1 MSNWLTIVTDVFST
15 WHISRGTGLTAYV
28 LLFLITGGGLALSLQ
43 LVPPKIRAGFLGLHR
58 TASIAAAIMLLLH
71 GSILIFDRHV
81 AFSLADVW
89 VPFWAS
95 HKTLEMAT
103 GIIAFY
109 TLAALVFTSLRSVM
123 KAIGFENWRFTH
135 YLAFPCYVLALYHG
149 VMLGTDSGAPAIRFL
164 YQSTASIVL
173 AMTLLRIWKS
183 VGKKVA
189 ASENPAR

>member
-1 MSNWLTIVTDVFST
+1 MSNWLAILTDAFST
-15 WHISRGTGLTAYV
+15 WHIARASGLTAYV

-95 HKTLEMAT
+95 DKTLEMAT

-109 TLAALVFTSLRSVM
+109 TLAALVFSSLRSVM

-164 YQSTASIVL
+164 YQSTASIIL
-173 AMTLLRIWKS
+173 AMTLLRIGKS
-183 VGKKVA
+183 VVRKVA

>member
-81 AFSLADVW
+81 AFSLADVC

-95 HKTLEMAT
+95 DKTLEMAT

-109 TLAALVFTSLRSVM
+109 TLAALVFSSLRSVM

-135 YLAFPCYVLALYHG
+135 YLAFSCYVLALYHG

-164 YQSTASIVL
+164 YQSTASIIL
-173 AMTLLRIWKS
+173 AMTLLRIGKS
-183 VGKKVA
+183 VVRKVA

>member
-1 MSNWLTIVTDVFST
+1 MSNWLAIIPDVFST
-15 WHISRGTGLTAYV
+15 WHIARGTGLAAYV

-43 LVPPKIRAGFLGLHR
+43 LIPLKARAGFLGLHR
-58 TASIAAAIMLLLH
+58 TTSIAAAIMLLLH

-95 HKTLEMAT
+95 QKTLEMAT

-109 TLAALVFTSLRSVM
+109 TLVALVFTSLRSVM

-149 VMLGTDSGAPAIRFL
+149 VMLGTDSSAPAIRIL
-164 YQSTASIVL
+164 YQSTASIIL
-173 AMTLLRIWKS
+173 AMTLLRIGKS
-183 VGKKVA
+183 VGKRVVA
-189 ASENPAR
+189 GENPAR

>member
-95 HKTLEMAT
+95 DKTLEMAT

-109 TLAALVFTSLRSVM
+109 TLAALVFSSLRSVM

-135 YLAFPCYVLALYHG
+135 YLAFSCYVLALYHG

-164 YQSTASIVL
+164 YQSTASIIL
-173 AMTLLRIWKS
+173 AMTLLRIGKS
-183 VGKKVA
+183 VGKRVA
-189 ASENPAR
+189 ASANPTC

>member
-1 MSNWLTIVTDVFST
+1 MSNWLKIVTDVFST
-15 WHISRGTGLTAYV
+15 WHIARGTGLTAYV

-43 LVPPKIRAGFLGLHR
+43 LVPPKIRAAFLGLHR
-58 TASIAAAIMLLLH
+58 NTAVAAVIMLLLH

-95 HKTLEMAT
+95 QKTLEMAT

-149 VMLGTDSGAPAIRFL
+149 IMLGTDSGAPAIRFL
-164 YQSTASIVL
+164 YQSTASIIL
-173 AMTLLRIWKS
+173 AMTLLRIGKS

>member
-1 MSNWLTIVTDVFST
+1 MSNWLAIVTDIFST
-15 WHISRGTGLTAYV
+15 WHIARGTGLTAYV

-58 TASIAAAIMLLLH
+58 TTAIAAAIMLLLH
-71 GSILIFDRHV
+71 GSILIFDRHM

-89 VPFWAS
+89 IPFWAS

-109 TLAALVFTSLRSVM
+109 TIGALVFTSLRSVL

-135 YLAFPCYVLALYHG
+135 YLAFPCYLLALYHG
-149 VMLGTDSGAPAIRFL
+149 IVLGTDSAAPAIRFL
-164 YQSTASIVL
+164 YQSTASIIL
-173 AMTLLRIWKS
+173 AMTVLRVSKS
-183 VGKKVA
+183 VGKRVA

>member
-95 HKTLEMAT
+95 DKTLEMAT

-109 TLAALVFTSLRSVM
+109 THAALGFSSLRSVM
-123 KAIGFENWRFTH
+123 KAIGCENWRFTH
-135 YLAFPCYVLALYHG
+135 YLAFSCYVLALYHG

-164 YQSTASIVL
+164 YQSTASIIL
-173 AMTLLRIWKS
+173 AMTLLRIGKS
-183 VGKKVA
+183 VVRKVA

>member
-109 TLAALVFTSLRSVM
+109 TLAALVFSSLRSVM

-135 YLAFPCYVLALYHG
+135 YLAFSCYVLALYHG

-164 YQSTASIVL
+164 YQSTASIIL
-173 AMTLLRIWKS
+173 AMTLLRIGKS
-183 VGKKVA
+183 VVRKVA

>member
-95 HKTLEMAT
+95 DKTLETAT

-109 TLAALVFTSLRSVM
+109 TLAALVFSSLRSVM

-135 YLAFPCYVLALYHG
+135 YLAFSCYVLALYHG

-164 YQSTASIVL
+164 YQSTASIIL
-173 AMTLLRIWKS
+173 AMTLLRIGKS
-183 VGKKVA
+183 VVRKVA

>member
-43 LVPPKIRAGFLGLHR
+43 LVPTKIRAGFLGLHR

-95 HKTLEMAT
+95 DKTLEMAT

-109 TLAALVFTSLRSVM
+109 TLAALVFSSLRSVM

-135 YLAFPCYVLALYHG
+135 YLAFSCYVLALYHG

-164 YQSTASIVL
+164 YQSTASIIL
-173 AMTLLRIWKS
+173 AMTLLRIGKS
-183 VGKKVA
+183 VVRKVA

>member
-15 WHISRGTGLTAYV
+15 WHISRGTGLNAYV

-95 HKTLEMAT
+95 DKTLEMAT

-109 TLAALVFTSLRSVM
+109 TLAALVFSSLRSVM

-135 YLAFPCYVLALYHG
+135 YLAFSCYVLALYHG

-164 YQSTASIVL
+164 YQSTASIIL
-173 AMTLLRIWKS
+173 AMTLLRIGKS
-183 VGKKVA
+183 VVRKVA

>member
-15 WHISRGTGLTAYV
+15 WHIARGTGLTAYV

-89 VPFWAS
+89 LPFWAS

-135 YLAFPCYVLALYHG
+135 YLAFPCYLLALYHG
-149 VMLGTDSGAPAIRFL
+149 VMLGTDSGAPAILIL
-164 YQSTASIVL
+164 YQSTASIIL
-173 AMTLLRIWKS
+173 AMTLLRIGKS

>member
-1 MSNWLTIVTDVFST
+1 MSNWLTIITDIFST
-15 WHISRGTGLTAYV
+15 WHIARGTGLTAYV

-95 HKTLEMAT
+95 DKTLEMAT
-103 GIIAFY
+103 GIIAF
-109 TLAALVFTSLRSVM
+109 
-123 KAIGFENWRFTH
+123 
-135 YLAFPCYVLALYHG
+135 
-149 VMLGTDSGAPAIRFL
+149 
-164 YQSTASIVL
+164 
-173 AMTLLRIWKS
+173 
-183 VGKKVA
+183 
-189 ASENPAR
+189 